1 MTTQSHTF
9 GWTYRLGKGA
19 SHALR
24 SYVRLERLAATW
36 LVKQGIPAGGVA
48 AVVWM
53 LRLLTV
59 GGAAYL
65 SFWLAS
71 LLGCLVAFA
80 WTANAGGFDSDE
92 RTEWRTG
99 VDGFGLYRG
108 DIRIDIGD
116 PYEEN

>member
-1 MTTQSHTF
+1 MTTPAQTL
-9 GWTYRLGKGA
+9 GWTYRLGRGV
-19 SHALR
+19 SHAWR
-24 SYVRLERLAATW
+24 GYARLERQAATS
-36 LVKQGIPAGGVA
+36 LVKYGIPASGVA

-65 SFWLAS
+65 SFWLAL

-80 WTANAGGFDSDE
+80 WTASVGGFDSDE

>member
-9 GWTYRLGKGA
+9 GWTYRLGRGV
-19 SHALR
+19 SHAWR
-24 SYVRLERLAATW
+24 SYARKEHGAAIW
-36 LVKQGIPAGGVA
+36 LVEHGMPAGGTRV
-48 AVVWM
+48 VVWM
-53 LRLLTV
+53 LRVLTV
-59 GGAAYL
+59 GGIAYL
-65 SFWLAS
+65 SFWLAL

-80 WTANAGGFDSDE
+80 WTASVGGFDSDE